1 MGSIALIAPKGKG
14 GVAYAVE
21 RLWEG
26 LSREKLPVSKI
37 VISGNPTLF
46 YLTLSHLKHLP
57 QLQNYDTIII
67 TGSIPPPSHLFIR
80 SETKVILFVHGF
92 VYHESGNAIAHGRF
106 KEKLGAAYSLLLFE
120 MARKADRI
128 DAYICHSITACEANR
143 IYSGFILLP
152 QFVFPEEVQKRNE
165 DNIQRG
171 PNPQVVTYTSFA
183 NSPRL
188 LKEKTLLSLMRG
200 VSERLNR
207 QITLMIVNPAEREP
221 KTEKWD
227 NLVVYRLPLLPRD
240 RFLRLI
246 ASSDLY
252 IETCI
257 DEELRLGSIDAGIV
271 GTPVAKLTHPL
282 FVERQD
288 YKDEVLWA
296 PSPREFVELVS
307 EYLRSAEDKK
317 PIFSRRFREFL
328 LSRRSW
334 DKVKTPLIRLLR
346 SGP

>member
-26 LSREKLPVSKI
+26 LRRERLPVSRI
-37 VISGNPTLF
+37 VVSGSPTLF
-46 YLTLSHLKHLP
+46 HLKHLP

-67 TGSIPPPSHLFIR
+67 ASSIPPPSHLFIR
-80 SETKVILFVHGF
+80 NETKVVLFVHGF
-92 VYHESGNAIAHGRF
+92 VYHETGNAIAHGRF
-106 KEKLGAAYSLLLFE
+106 REKLGAAYSLLLFE

-128 DAYICHSITACEANR
+128 DAYICRSVTACEANK
-143 IYSGFILLP
+143 IYNNFILLP

-165 DNIQRG
+165 DNIQRR
-171 PNPQVVTYTSFA
+171 PNPQVVAYTSFA

-188 LKEKTLLSLMRG
+188 LKKETLISLMKE
-200 VSERLNR
+200 VSKRLNR
-207 QITLMIVNPAEREP
+207 RINLMIVNPAEREP
-221 KTEKWD
+221 KTEKWG
-227 NLVVYRLPLLPRD
+227 NVVVYRLPFLPRD

-252 IETCI
+252 IERCI
-257 DEELRLGSIDAGIV
+257 DEEFGNGSIDAGIV

-296 PSPREFVELVS
+296 SSPREFVELVS
-307 EYLRSAEDKK
+307 EYLRDVEDKK

-334 DKVKTPLIRLLR
+334 DKVKTPLIRLLS

>member
-1 MGSIALIAPKGKG
+1 MDSIALIAPRGSG
-14 GVAYAVE
+14 GVAYVVE

-26 LSREKLPVSKI
+26 LRRERLPVSKI
-37 VISGNPTLF
+37 VISGSPTLF
-46 YLTLSHLKHLP
+46 HLKHLS

-67 TGSIPPPSHLFIR
+67 AGSIPPPNHLFIR

-92 VYHESGNAIAHGRF
+92 IYHETGNAIAHGRF
-106 KEKLGAAYSLLLFE
+106 REKLGAAYSLLLFE

-128 DAYICHSITACEANR
+128 DVYICHSVTTCEANR
-143 IYSGFILLP
+143 IYNGFILLP
-152 QFVFPEEVQKRNE
+152 QFVFPEEVQKRDE

-188 LKEKTLLSLMRG
+188 LKKETLLSLMKEI
-200 VSERLNR
+200 SKRLNR
-207 QITLMIVNPAEREP
+207 RINLVIVNPTKREP
-221 KTEKWD
+221 KIERWGD
-227 NLVVYRLPLLPRD
+227 LVVHRLPFLPRE
-240 RFLRLI
+240 RFLRLVV
-246 ASSDLY
+246 SSDLY
-252 IETCI
+252 IEACI

-296 PSPREFVELVS
+296 ASPREFVELVS
-307 EYLRSAEDKK
+307 EYLRNAEDKK

-346 SGP
+346 SEL

>member
-1 MGSIALIAPKGKG
+1 MDSIALIAPRGSG
-14 GVAYAVE
+14 GVAYIVE

-26 LSREKLPVSKI
+26 LRRERLPVSKI
-37 VISGNPTLF
+37 VISGSPTLF
-46 YLTLSHLKHLP
+46 HLKHLS

-67 TGSIPPPSHLFIR
+67 AGSIPPPNHLFIR

-92 VYHESGNAIAHGRF
+92 IYHETGNAIAHGRF
-106 KEKLGAAYSLLLFE
+106 REKLGAAYSLLLFE

-128 DAYICHSITACEANR
+128 DVYICHSVTTCEANR
-143 IYSGFILLP
+143 IYNGFILLP
-152 QFVFPEEVQKRNE
+152 QFVFPEEVQKRDE
-165 DNIQRG
+165 DNIQRKL
-171 PNPQVVTYTSFA
+171 NTQVVAYTSFA

-188 LKEKTLLSLMRG
+188 LKEETLLSLMRG
-200 VSERLNR
+200 VSKRLNR
-207 QITLMIVNPAEREP
+207 RINLVIVNPTKREP
-221 KTEKWD
+221 KIERWGD
-227 NLVVYRLPLLPRD
+227 LVVHRLPFLPRE
-240 RFLRLI
+240 RFLRLVV
-246 ASSDLY
+246 SSDLY
-252 IETCI
+252 IEACI

-296 PSPREFVELVS
+296 ASPREFVELVS
-307 EYLRSAEDKK
+307 EYLRNAEDKK

-346 SGP
+346 SEL

>member
-1 MGSIALIAPKGKG
+1 MGSIALIAPRGSG
-14 GVAYAVE
+14 GVAYVVE

-37 VISGNPTLF
+37 VISGSPTLF
-46 YLTLSHLKHLP
+46 HLKHLP

-67 TGSIPPPSHLFIR
+67 AGSIPPPSHLFIR
-80 SETKVILFVHGF
+80 SETKITLFVHGF
-92 VYHESGNAIAHGRF
+92 IYHEANNAIAHGRF
-106 KEKLGAAYSLLLFE
+106 REKLGATYSLLLFE
-120 MARKADRI
+120 MARKANRI
-128 DAYICHSITACEANR
+128 DAYICHSVTACEANR
-143 IYSGFILLP
+143 IYNGFILLP
-152 QFVFPEEVQKRNE
+152 QFVFPEEVQKRND

-188 LKEKTLLSLMRG
+188 LKEETLLSLMKEI
-200 VSERLNR
+200 SKRLNR
-207 QITLMIVNPAEREP
+207 RINLVIVNPAEREP
-221 KTEKWD
+221 KTEKWG
-227 NLVVYRLPLLPRD
+227 NLVVCRLPFLPRD
-240 RFLRLI
+240 RFLRLV

-252 IETCI
+252 IEICI

-296 PSPREFVELVS
+296 ASPREFVELVS
-307 EYLRSAEDKK
+307 EYLRDAEDKK

-334 DKVKTPLIRLLR
+334 DKVKTPLIGLLR
-346 SGP
+346 SEL

>member
-1 MGSIALIAPKGKG
+1 MDSIALIAPKASG
-14 GVAYAVE
+14 GVAYIVE

-26 LSREKLPVSKI
+26 LKREKLPVSKI
-37 VISGNPTLF
+37 VVSGSTTLF
-46 YLTLSHLKHLP
+46 HLKHLP

-80 SETKVILFVHGF
+80 NVTKVALFVHGF
-92 VYHESGNAIAHGRF
+92 IYHELGNAMAYGRF
-106 KEKLGAAYSLLLFE
+106 REKLGAAYFLLLFE
-120 MARKADRI
+120 MARKVDRI
-128 DAYICHSITACEANR
+128 DVYICHSVTACEANR
-143 IYSGFILLP
+143 VYNDFILLP
-152 QFVFPEEVQKRNE
+152 QFVFPDEVQKRND

-171 PNPQVVTYTSFA
+171 PNPQVVTYTSA

-188 LKEKTLLSLMRG
+188 LKGETLLSLVRG
-200 VSERLNR
+200 VSKRLNR
-207 QITLMIVNPAEREP
+207 QVNLVIVNPTMREP
-221 KTEKWD
+221 KIERWGD
-227 NLVVYRLPLLPRD
+227 LVVHRLPFLPRE
-240 RFLRLI
+240 RFLRLVV
-246 ASSDLY
+246 SSDLY
-252 IETCI
+252 IEACI

-296 PSPREFVELVS
+296 ASPREFVELVS
-307 EYLRSAEDKK
+307 EYLRNAEDKK

-346 SGP
+346 SEL

>member
-1 MGSIALIAPKGKG
+1 MDSIALIARKGSG
-14 GVAYAVE
+14 GVAYVVG

-26 LSREKLPVSKI
+26 LRRERLPVSKI
-37 VISGNPTLF
+37 VVSGSPTLF
-46 YLTLSHLKHLP
+46 LLKHLS

-67 TGSIPPPSHLFIR
+67 AGSIPPPSHLFIR
-80 SETKVILFVHGF
+80 NETKVILFVHGF
-92 VYHESGNAIAHGRF
+92 IYHELGNAIAYGRF
-106 KEKLGAAYSLLLFE
+106 REKLGATYSLPLFE

-128 DAYICHSITACEANR
+128 DAYICHSVTACEANR
-143 IYSGFILLP
+143 IYGFILLP

-171 PNPQVVTYTSFA
+171 LNPQVVAYTSFA

-188 LKEKTLLSLMRG
+188 LKKETLISLMKE
-200 VSERLNR
+200 VSKRLNR
-207 QITLMIVNPAEREP
+207 RINLMIVNPAEREP
-221 KTEKWD
+221 KTEKWG
-227 NLVVYRLPLLPRD
+227 NLVVYRLPFLPRN

-252 IETCI
+252 IERCI
-257 DEELRLGSIDAGIV
+257 DEELGLGSIDAGMV

-296 PSPREFVELVS
+296 SSPREFVELVS

>member
-1 MGSIALIAPKGKG
+1 MGPIALIAPRSSG

-26 LSREKLPVSKI
+26 LKREKLPVSNI
-37 VISGNPTLF
+37 MISGSPTLF
-46 YLTLSHLKHLP
+46 HLKHLP

-67 TGSIPPPSHLFIR
+67 AGSIPPPSHLFIR
-80 SETKVILFVHGF
+80 NETKVALFVHGF
-92 VYHESGNAIAHGRF
+92 IYHETGNAIAHGRF
-106 KEKLGAAYSLLLFE
+106 REKLGATYSLLLFE
-120 MARKADRI
+120 MARKTDRI
-128 DAYICHSITACEANR
+128 DVYICHSLTACEANR
-143 IYSGFILLP
+143 IYNGFILLP

-165 DNIQRG
+165 DNIQRKL
-171 PNPQVVTYTSFA
+171 NPQVVTYTSFA

-188 LKEKTLLSLMRG
+188 LKEETLLSLMRE
-200 VSERLNR
+200 VSKRVNR
-207 QITLMIVNPAEREP
+207 RINLMIVNPAEREP
-221 KTEKWD
+221 KTEKWG
-227 NLVVYRLPLLPRD
+227 NLVVYRLPFLPRD

-252 IETCI
+252 FEACT

-282 FVERQD
+282 FAERQD

-296 PSPREFVELVS
+296 SSPREFVGLVS
-307 EYLRSAEDKK
+307 EYLRDVEDKRLV
-317 PIFSRRFREFL
+317 FSRRFREFL

-334 DKVKTPLIRLLR
+334 DRVKTPLIRLLR
-346 SGP
+346 SGL